1 MVRVA
6 LDSNGNIQASDTGA
20 AGFQWTITINNYRN
34 NWNGIRY
41 SPSVVILTYDTNPVA
56 TMIEIQPSIPVSGT
70 FNLQYG
76 STIISNIPSSTDCNG
91 LLNYLQQLHYYTQ
104 YFTCDYDGT
113 IYENR
118 TYYLKFSELP
128 NAPTT
133 FTIDDTNL
141 TGGQSGTKPVG
152 SISLFASA
160 DNNSFYSPIP
170 GDMLYITSLPN
181 FLYIYLYF
189 LN

>member
-1 MVRVA
+1 M
-6 LDSNGNIQASDTGA
+6 DSNGNIQASDTGA

-76 STIISNIPSSTDCNG
+76 STTISNIPSNTDNNG
-91 LLNYLQQLHYYTQ
+91 LLNYLQQLPDYTQ
-104 YFTCDYDGT
+104 FFTCDYDGT
-113 IYENR
+113 FYEDR
-118 TYYLKFSELP
+118 TYYFKFSGMP
-128 NAPTT
+128 DAPTT

-141 TGGQSGTKPVG
+141 AGGQSGTKPVG

-160 DNNSFYSPIP
+160 NNNSFYSPIP
-170 GDMLYITSLPN
+170 GDMLYTTSLHFFPI
-181 FLYIYLYF
+181 IYSYVY
-189 LN
+189 